1 MPSHKRNIRHATN
14 TMAASGRNLLRT
26 GVAAVA
32 AGQVISHRMAMGAA
46 AFRDPSKADPLEFSR
61 MFTEKAVAIF
71 AANQAAMLRSAQ
83 MAQSMMRYS
92 MAEAAATA
100 AALTNVSKG
109 PPSAADW
116 FQRAFTQYMALGSLA
131 TRAQGA
137 VMAPLYRKAN
147 ANARRLSR
155 R

>member
-1 MPSHKRNIRHATN
+1 MPPHKRNIRHATN
-14 TMAASGRNLLRT
+14 TMTASGRNLLRA
-26 GVAAVA
+26 GAAGLA

-46 AFRDPSKADPLEFSR
+46 AFRDPSKADPLEFTR
-61 MFTEKAVAIF
+61 MFTEKAVAMV
-71 AANQAAMLRSAQ
+71 AANQVMMLRSTQ
-83 MAQSMMRYS
+83 MAQSMMRYA
-92 MAEAAATA
+92 MAEAVATA

-109 PPSAADW
+109 SPSVGGW
-116 FQRAFTQYMALGSLA
+116 YQRAFTQYMALGSLA

-137 VMAPLYRKAN
+137 VMAPLYRKAG